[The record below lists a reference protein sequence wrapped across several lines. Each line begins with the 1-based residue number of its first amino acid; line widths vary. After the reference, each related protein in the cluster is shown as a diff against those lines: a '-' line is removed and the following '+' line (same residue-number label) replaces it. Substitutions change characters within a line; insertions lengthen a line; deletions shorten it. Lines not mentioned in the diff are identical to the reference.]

1 MKPLGFWQKQTI
13 DSNQQPR
20 RTIRSKGF
28 SLFELTLVLVILV
41 ALGSLIIPAID
52 GALKEREFQRQADEI
67 RILWQQTRLKAM
79 RTGQAQMFRFVVGSG
94 QFSIE
99 PWMQAS
105 DEVDASAGAT
115 VMMAGGLATLNS
127 AGGMMAPAAP
137 TAAATSTSSAESLQ
151 EGYLFSAGSI
161 LGDSRSLL
169 VTQQTGTV
177 IGGAQNQAAP
187 VMFYPDGTTSTAE
200 VAIQNKFGA
209 QRLIRMRGLTGE
221 VLVVRAMGV
230 AK

>member
-1 MKPLGFWQKQTI
+1 MKPLGFWHKQTI
-13 DSNQQPR
+13 DSDQQPR

-137 TAAATSTSSAESLQ
+137 TAATSTSSAESLQ